1 LTIVL
6 TLLISGGDSFGANRN
21 IYKIYAKK
29 IPSGVTTTFHIF
41 ADDKEE
47 ANELISLNGWKVI
60 NIEAV
65 ESVTESEND
74 ILSSEKDILSESQ
87 IDINNKAYTLYKNAN
102 IDNHTDIYPNWICK
116 EFLFL
121 GEVFFD
127 IGEFEADFSSL
138 DNLTFSDNYT
148 YFIYGHTDS
157 LLIKSNPYF
166 KTNYELSIL
175 RAKSVKDYI
184 VKLKGIDEKNIII
197 TGFGAFYPRRD
208 NDIDGE
214 AENRRVEIYECR

>member
-6 TLLISGGDSFGANRN
+6 TLLISGGDSFGANKN
-21 IYKIYAKK
+21 IYKVFAKK
-29 IPSGVTTTFHIF
+29 VPSGLTTTFHIF

-65 ESVTESEND
+65 ETGNKSESP
-74 ILSSEKDILSESQ
+74 IEKDILSKSQ
-87 IDINNKAYTLYKNAN
+87 IDIDKNAYTLYKNAK
-102 IDNHTDIYPNWICK
+102 IDNHTDIYPNHICK
-116 EFLFL
+116 EFFFL
-121 GEVFFD
+121 GEVFFE
-127 IGEFEADFSSL
+127 IGEFETDFSSL
-138 DNLTFSDNYT
+138 DNLTFSDNHT

-157 LLIKSNPYF
+157 LLIKPNPYF
-166 KTNYELSIL
+166 KTNYELSLL

-184 VKLKGIDEKNIII
+184 VKFKDIDEKNLII
-197 TGFGAFYPRRD
+197 TGFGAFYPRQD
-208 NDIDGE
+208 NDIDGK

>member
-1 LTIVL
+1 MTIVL

-21 IYKIYAKK
+21 IYKVYAKK
-29 IPSGVTTTFHIF
+29 FPSGVTTTFHIF

-60 NIEAV
+60 NIEVV
-65 ESVTESEND
+65 ETVNKSEND
-74 ILSSEKDILSESQ
+74 ILSSEKDILSQSQ
-87 IDINNKAYTLYKNAN
+87 IDINKKAYTLYKNAN

-138 DNLTFSDNYT
+138 DDLTFSDNHT

-157 LLIKSNPYF
+157 LLIKPNPYF

>member
-1 LTIVL
+1 MTIVL
-6 TLLISGGDSFGANRN
+6 TLLISGGDSFGANKN

-65 ESVTESEND
+65 ENVNESEND
-74 ILSSEKDILSESQ
+74 ILSISESQ
-87 IDINNKAYTLYKNAN
+87 IDINDKAYTLYKNAN
-102 IDNHTDIYPNWICK
+102 LDNHTDINSNRICK

-157 LLIKSNPYF
+157 LLIKPNPYF

>member
-21 IYKIYAKK
+21 IYKVYAKK
-29 IPSGVTTTFHIF
+29 FPSGVTTTFHIF

-60 NIEAV
+60 NIEVV
-65 ESVTESEND
+65 ETVNKSEND
-74 ILSSEKDILSESQ
+74 ILSSEKDILSQSQ
-87 IDINNKAYTLYKNAN
+87 IDINKKAYTLYKNAN

-138 DNLTFSDNYT
+138 DDLTFSDNHT

-157 LLIKSNPYF
+157 LLIKPNPYF

>member
-1 LTIVL
+1 MTIVL
-6 TLLISGGDSFGANRN
+6 TLLISGGDSFGANKN

-65 ESVTESEND
+65 ENVNESEND
-74 ILSSEKDILSESQ
+74 ILSISESQ

-102 IDNHTDIYPNWICK
+102 LDNHTDINSNRICK

-138 DNLTFSDNYT
+138 DNLTFSDN
-148 YFIYGHTDS
+148 
-157 LLIKSNPYF
+157 
-166 KTNYELSIL
+166 
-175 RAKSVKDYI
+175 
-184 VKLKGIDEKNIII
+184 
-197 TGFGAFYPRRD
+197 
-208 NDIDGE
+208 
-214 AENRRVEIYECR
+214 